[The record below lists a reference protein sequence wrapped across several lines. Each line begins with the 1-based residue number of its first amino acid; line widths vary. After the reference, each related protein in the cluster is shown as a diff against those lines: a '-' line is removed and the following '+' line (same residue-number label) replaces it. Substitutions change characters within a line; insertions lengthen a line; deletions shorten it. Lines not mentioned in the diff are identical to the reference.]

1 MKQITVLETRNGC
14 LVVDGDLGSLTLKY
28 QVAASWSFDSVDAAI
43 DEIRRLLDS
52 WCETAELAGE
62 DVAP

>member
-1 MKQITVLETRNGC
+1 MRQITVLETQNGC
-14 LVVDGDLGSLTLKY
+14 LVVDGNSAGMAAPYLID
-28 QVAASWSFDSVDAAI
+28 ASWSFDSVDAAI

-62 DVAP
+62 DVTP